1 LPPQLTKTEKTWI
14 DDGNAFLELAR
25 SSPNTGSLTPPA
37 AEKSLLRRAFLIR
50 MTAEIRVTGT
60 AVSNVSLSLDNNNM
74 ITQRRRR
81 RCVTGP
87 GGSTRIA
94 FGVWLRRRRIPVSV

>member
-1 LPPQLTKTEKTWI
+1 V
-14 DDGNAFLELAR
+14 DRRRNALFGTGTIVA
-25 SSPNTGSLTPPA
+25 NTGSLTPPA
-37 AEKSLLRRAFLIR
+37 AGEITFTAGVPYS

-74 ITQRRRR
+74 ITP
-81 RCVTGP
+81 TPAP
-87 GGSTRIA
+87 GGVSLALAGLPALA